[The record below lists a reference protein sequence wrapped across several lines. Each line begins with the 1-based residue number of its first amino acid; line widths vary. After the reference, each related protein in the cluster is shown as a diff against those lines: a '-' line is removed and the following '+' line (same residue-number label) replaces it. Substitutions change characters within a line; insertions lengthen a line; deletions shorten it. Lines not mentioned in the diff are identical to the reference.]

1 MSHKIIHMLILC
13 AGRNRRTR
21 NTDLQVLGQ
30 MEKKSNLQN
39 EYSLTVD
46 VKALQALRG
55 LAFVGIFLGHFYY
68 FGWTPISVSVFFVL
82 SGFLL
87 TINESRR
94 YEEYTLKD
102 SFREARRRIFKLY
115 PLHLVLTVICIPLA
129 IVREDVF
136 SIGDLIVKLV
146 CNVFMVQSLV
156 PSANIAAS
164 LNGVAWYLSTIFIL
178 YIVFPFIYRVFYRI
192 KNADTLRIMLL
203 FTIFFQT
210 AMVFIV
216 YRTIYYE
223 TVITYMTHCFPVY
236 RVFDLIAGIQL
247 ALLLT
252 VKEERN
258 VDFNPTV
265 YTVIEVLIFVL
276 SGDLVFL
283 WATGDTNIF
292 YTHAPVTTLLA
303 ILFTFVFSKKK
314 GVLTKLLTNKVLVF
328 LGDRSGSAFLIHF
341 PIVVY
346 INTFIF
352 PHLTRLRRT
361 IIHGVCLP
369 VAVVSTLVL
378 SYLYDTKIKPKLK
391 RK

>member
-1 MSHKIIHMLILC
+1 MAKKE
-13 AGRNRRTR
+13 
-21 NTDLQVLGQ
+21 
-30 MEKKSNLQN
+30 EKKVQS
-39 EYSLTVD
+39 EYALTVD

-87 TINESRR
+87 TIKEDRH
-94 YEEYTLKD
+94 YEDYTLKD
-102 SFREARRRIFKLY
+102 AAHEALMRVMKLY

-136 SIGDLIVKLV
+136 SCLDLIIKLV
-146 CNVFMVQSLV
+146 CNVFLVQSLV
-156 PSANIAAS
+156 PSADIAAS
-164 LNGVAWYLSTIFIL
+164 LNGVAWYLSTILVL
-178 YIVFPFIYRVFYRI
+178 YMLFPFIYRIFYRI
-192 KNADTLRIMLL
+192 KNADKLRIMLL
-203 FTIFFQT
+203 CTIFLQT
-210 AMVFIV
+210 VMVFIT
-216 YRTIYYE
+216 YRTFHDENLLVYLN
-223 TVITYMTHCFPVY
+223 HCFPIY
-236 RVFDLIAGIQL
+236 RLFDMLAGIQL

-258 VDFNPTV
+258 VDFSPKF
-265 YTVIEVLIFVL
+265 YLIFEILILL
-276 SGDLVFL
+276 SCADLVFL
-283 WATGDTNIF
+283 WTTGETNIF
-292 YTHAPVTTLLA
+292 YTHAPVTTLVAVL
-303 ILFTFVFSKKK
+303 LTFVFSKKK
-314 GVLTKLLTNKVLVF
+314 GILTKLLTNKVIVF

-361 IIHGVCLP
+361 IIHGVCFP

-378 SYLYDTKIKPKLK
+378 SYLYDTKIKPKFK
-391 RK
+391 KK

>member
-1 MSHKIIHMLILC
+1 MAEKEL
-13 AGRNRRTR
+13 NNN
-21 NTDLQVLGQ
+21 NT
-30 MEKKSNLQN
+30 
-39 EYSLTVD
+39 SLTVD
-46 VKALQALRG
+46 VKSLQALRG

-87 TINESRR
+87 AIREDRG
-94 YEEYTLKD
+94 YEDYTLK
-102 SFREARRRIFKLY
+102 EAFHEALRRIRKLY

-136 SIGDLIVKLV
+136 SLWDLIFKFI
-146 CNVFMVQSLV
+146 CNVFLVQSLV
-156 PSANIAAS
+156 PSADVAAS
-164 LNGVAWYLSTIFIL
+164 LNGVAWYLSTILFL
-178 YIVFPFIYRVFYRI
+178 YIAFPFIYRVFYRI
-192 KNADTLRIMLL
+192 KNADKLRIMLFL
-203 FTIFFQT
+203 TIFFQT
-210 AMVFIV
+210 LMVFLV
-216 YRTIYYE
+216 YRSIYYE
-223 TVITYMTHCFPVY
+223 TVIVYMTHCFPVY
-236 RVFDLIAGIQL
+236 RVFDMLAGIQL

-252 VKEERN
+252 VKEERS
-258 VDFNPTV
+258 VDFSPKM
-265 YTVIEVLIFVL
+265 YTIFEILILL
-276 SGDLVFL
+276 SCGDLVYV
-283 WATGDTNIF
+283 WAMGDTNVF

-303 ILFTFVFSKKK
+303 VLLTFVFSKKK
-314 GVLTKLLTNKVLVF
+314 GIMTKILTNKVFVF

-378 SYLYDTKIKPKLK
+378 SYLYDTKIKPRLK
-391 RK
+391 K

>member
-1 MSHKIIHMLILC
+1 MAKKE
-13 AGRNRRTR
+13 
-21 NTDLQVLGQ
+21 
-30 MEKKSNLQN
+30 EKKVQN
-39 EYSLTVD
+39 EYALNVD

-55 LAFVGIFLGHFYY
+55 LAFAGIFLGHFYY

-87 TINESRR
+87 TIKENRL
-94 YEEYTLKD
+94 YEEYSFKD
-102 SFREARRRIFKLY
+102 SALEAFMRVLKLY

-136 SIGDLIVKLV
+136 SCIDLIVKLI
-146 CNVFMVQSLV
+146 CNIFLSQSLV
-156 PSANIAAS
+156 PSADIAAS
-164 LNGVAWYLSTIFIL
+164 LNGVAWYLSTILVL
-178 YIVFPFIYRVFYRI
+178 YILFPFIYRIFYRI
-192 KNADTLRIMLL
+192 KNADKLRIMLL
-203 FTIFFQT
+203 LTIFLQT
-210 AMVFIV
+210 AIVFVTYRFIHNDDLIV
-216 YRTIYYE
+216 YL
-223 TVITYMTHCFPVY
+223 THCFPLY
-236 RVFDLIAGIQL
+236 RVFDMLAGIIL

-258 VDFNPTV
+258 VDFSKGLYNV
-265 YTVIEVLIFVL
+265 FEVALIL
-276 SGDLVFL
+276 ACADLVFI
-283 WATGDTNIF
+283 WTMGDTNIF
-292 YTHAPVTTLLA
+292 YTHAPVTTLVAVL
-303 ILFTFVFSKKK
+303 LTFVFSKKK
-314 GVLTKLLTNKVLVF
+314 GILTKLLTNKFIVF

-361 IIHGVCLP
+361 IIHGVCFP

-378 SYLYDTKIKPKLK
+378 SYLYDTKIKPRFS

>member
-1 MSHKIIHMLILC
+1 
-13 AGRNRRTR
+13 
-21 NTDLQVLGQ
+21 
-30 MEKKSNLQN
+30 MENKETKQKN
-39 EYSLTVD
+39 YSLTVD
-46 VKALQALRG
+46 VQALQALRG
-55 LAFVGIFLGHFYY
+55 IAFVGIFLGHFYY

-87 TINESRR
+87 TINESRH
-94 YEEYTLKD
+94 YEDYTLRD
-102 SFREARRRIFKLY
+102 AFNEAMGRIRKLY
-115 PLHLVLTVICIPLA
+115 PLHLVLTFICIPLA

-136 SIGDLIVKLV
+136 SIGDLIFKLI
-146 CNVFMVQSLV
+146 CNIFLVQSIV
-156 PSANIAAS
+156 PSANVAAS
-164 LNGVAWYLSTIFIL
+164 LNGVAWYLSTIMIL
-178 YIVFPFIYRVFYRI
+178 YIAFPFIYRVFYRI

-203 FTIFFQT
+203 CTIFFQT

-216 YRTIYYE
+216 FRTIYYE

-236 RVFDLIAGIQL
+236 RVFDLLAGIQL

-258 VDFNPTV
+258 VDFSRKF
-265 YTVIEVLIFVL
+265 YIILEIILFVL
-276 SGDLVFL
+276 SADLVIM
-283 WATGDTNIF
+283 WANGDSFIF
-292 YTHAPVTTLLA
+292 HNHAPVTTLFAVL
-303 ILFTFVFSKKK
+303 LTFVFSKKR
-314 GVLTKLLTNKVLVF
+314 GILTKLLTDKVFIF

-378 SYLYDTKIKPKLK
+378 SYLYDTKIKPRLK
-391 RK
+391 RG

>member
-1 MSHKIIHMLILC
+1 M
-13 AGRNRRTR
+13 
-21 NTDLQVLGQ
+21 TDKEL
-30 MEKKSNLQN
+30 EKTTSV
-39 EYSLTVD
+39 TVD
-46 VKALQALRG
+46 VQALQALRG

-87 TINESRR
+87 TIKEDRH
-94 YEEYTLKD
+94 YENYTLK
-102 SFREARRRIFKLY
+102 EAFHEALRRIRKLY

-136 SIGDLIVKLV
+136 SIWDLIFKFI
-146 CNVFMVQSLV
+146 CNIFLVQSIV
-156 PSANIAAS
+156 PSANVAAS
-164 LNGVAWYLSTIFIL
+164 LNGVAWYLSTILVL
-178 YIVFPFIYRVFYRI
+178 YIAFPFLYRVFYMI
-192 KNADTLRIMLL
+192 KNADKLRIML
-203 FTIFFQT
+203 FCTIFLQT
-210 AMVFIV
+210 LMVFIV

-223 TVITYMTHCFPVY
+223 TVIVYMTHCFPVY
-236 RVFDLIAGIQL
+236 RVFDMLAGIQL

-252 VKEERN
+252 IKEERN
-258 VDFNPTV
+258 VDFTPKV
-265 YTVIEVLIFVL
+265 YFIFELLILL
-276 SGDLVFL
+276 SCADLVYL
-283 WATGDTNIF
+283 WAMGDTNIF

-303 ILFTFVFSKKK
+303 VLLTFVFSKKK
-314 GVLTKLLTNKVLVF
+314 GILTKLLTNKVIVF

-369 VAVVSTLVL
+369 VAVISTLVL
-378 SYLYDTKIKPKLK
+378 SYLYDTKIKPRLK
-391 RK
+391 NK

>member
-1 MSHKIIHMLILC
+1 MAKKE
-13 AGRNRRTR
+13 
-21 NTDLQVLGQ
+21 
-30 MEKKSNLQN
+30 EKKVQS
-39 EYSLTVD
+39 EYALTVD

-87 TINESRR
+87 TIKEDRQ
-94 YEEYTLKD
+94 YEDYTLKD
-102 SFREARRRIFKLY
+102 AAHEALMRVMKLY

-136 SIGDLIVKLV
+136 SCIDLIVKLV
-146 CNVFMVQSLV
+146 CNVFLVQSLV
-156 PSANIAAS
+156 PSADIAAS
-164 LNGVAWYLSTIFIL
+164 LNGVAWYLSTILVL
-178 YIVFPFIYRVFYRI
+178 YMLFPFIYRLFYRI
-192 KNADTLRIMLL
+192 KNADKLRIMLL
-203 FTIFFQT
+203 CTIFLQT
-210 AMVFIV
+210 AMVFV
-216 YRTIYYE
+216 TYRTFHNENILVYL
-223 TVITYMTHCFPVY
+223 THCFPLY
-236 RVFDLIAGIQL
+236 RVFDLLAGIQL

-258 VDFNPTV
+258 VDFSPKF
-265 YTVIEVLIFVL
+265 YLIIEILILL
-276 SGDLVFL
+276 SCADLVFL
-283 WATGDTNIF
+283 WTTGETNIF

-303 ILFTFVFSKKK
+303 VLLTFVFSKKK
-314 GVLTKLLTNKVLVF
+314 GILTKLLTNKVIVF
-328 LGDRSGSAFLIHF
+328 LGDRSGTAFLIHF

-361 IIHGVCLP
+361 IIHGVCFP

-378 SYLYDTKIKPKLK
+378 SYLYDTKIKPKFK
-391 RK
+391 KK

>member
-1 MSHKIIHMLILC
+1 MADKEL
-13 AGRNRRTR
+13 
-21 NTDLQVLGQ
+21 
-30 MEKKSNLQN
+30 EKTTSV
-39 EYSLTVD
+39 TVD
-46 VKALQALRG
+46 VQALQALRG

-87 TINESRR
+87 TIKEDRH
-94 YEEYTLKD
+94 YENYTLK
-102 SFREARRRIFKLY
+102 EAFNEALRRIRKLY

-136 SIGDLIVKLV
+136 SIWDLVLKFISNIFL
-146 CNVFMVQSLV
+146 VQSII
-156 PSANIAAS
+156 PSANVAAS
-164 LNGVAWYLSTIFIL
+164 LNGVAWYLSTILVL
-178 YIVFPFIYRVFYRI
+178 YIVFPFIYRVFFSI
-192 KNADTLRIMLL
+192 KNADKLRIMLL
-203 FTIFFQT
+203 CTIFLQT
-210 AMVFIV
+210 LMVFIV

-223 TVITYMTHCFPVY
+223 TVIVYMTHCFPVY
-236 RVFDLIAGIQL
+236 RVFDMLAGIQL

-258 VDFNPTV
+258 VDFSPKA
-265 YTVIEVLIFVL
+265 YIIFEILILL
-276 SGDLVFL
+276 SCADLVYL
-283 WATGDTNIF
+283 WAMGDTNIF

-303 ILFTFVFSKKK
+303 VLLTFVFSKKK
-314 GVLTKLLTNKVLVF
+314 GILTKLLTNKVIVF

-369 VAVVSTLVL
+369 VAVISTLVL
-378 SYLYDTKIKPKLK
+378 SYLYDTKIKPRLK
-391 RK
+391 K

>member
-1 MSHKIIHMLILC
+1 MAEKHIEK
-13 AGRNRRTR
+13 
-21 NTDLQVLGQ
+21 NTS
-30 MEKKSNLQN
+30 M
-39 EYSLTVD
+39 TVD
-46 VKALQALRG
+46 VRSIQALRG

-87 TINESRR
+87 TIKETRN
-94 YEEYTLKD
+94 YEEYSFMD
-102 SFREARRRIFKLY
+102 SAREAFRRLTKLY

-136 SIGDLIVKLV
+136 SALDLVVKLI
-146 CNVFMVQSLV
+146 CNIFLAQSLV
-156 PSANIAAS
+156 PSADIAAS
-164 LNGVAWYLSTIFIL
+164 LNGVAWYMSTILVL
-178 YIVFPFIYRVFYRI
+178 YILFPFVYRIFYRI
-192 KNADTLRIMLL
+192 KNADKLRIMLL
-203 FTIFFQT
+203 ITIILQT
-210 AMVFIV
+210 LMVFFIFRTVHNEDLLV
-216 YRTIYYE
+216 YL
-223 TVITYMTHCFPVY
+223 THCFPLY
-236 RVFDLIAGIQL
+236 RLFDMLAGIIL

-258 VDFNPTV
+258 VDFSPHM
-265 YTVIEVLIFVL
+265 YLFFEIVIIL
-276 SGDLVFL
+276 SCADLVFV
-283 WATGDTNIF
+283 WAMGETNIF

-303 ILFTFVFSKKK
+303 VLLTFVFSKKK
-314 GVLTKLLTNKVLVF
+314 GIITKVLTNKYIVF

-378 SYLYDTKIKPKLK
+378 SYLYDTKVKPYIVGKLK
-391 RK
+391 QLIQSKGA

>member
-1 MSHKIIHMLILC
+1 MADKVLEK
-13 AGRNRRTR
+13 
-21 NTDLQVLGQ
+21 NTS
-30 MEKKSNLQN
+30 M
-39 EYSLTVD
+39 TVD
-46 VKALQALRG
+46 EKSLQALRG

-87 TINESRR
+87 AIREDRR
-94 YEEYTLKD
+94 YEDYTFK
-102 SFREARRRIFKLY
+102 EAFNEALGRIRKLY

-136 SIGDLIVKLV
+136 SIWDLIFKFV
-146 CNVFMVQSLV
+146 CNVFLVQSLV
-156 PSANIAAS
+156 PSANVAAS
-164 LNGVAWYLSTIFIL
+164 LNGVAWYLSTILVL
-178 YIVFPFIYRVFYRI
+178 YIVFPFIYRIFYRI
-192 KNADTLRIMLL
+192 KNADKLRIMLL
-203 FTIFFQT
+203 CTIFLQT
-210 AMVFIV
+210 LMVFFV

-223 TVITYMTHCFPVY
+223 TVVVYMTHCFPVY
-236 RVFDLIAGIQL
+236 RIFDMLAGIQL

-258 VDFNPTV
+258 VDFSPRI
-265 YTVIEVLIFVL
+265 YTIFEIFILL
-276 SGDLVFL
+276 SCGDLVFV
-283 WATGDTNIF
+283 WAMGDTNIF

-303 ILFTFVFSKKK
+303 VLLTFVFSKKK
-314 GVLTKLLTNKVLVF
+314 GILTKLLTNKVLVF

-369 VAVVSTLVL
+369 AAVISTLVL
-378 SYLYDTKIKPKLK
+378 SYLYDTKIKPTLK
-391 RK
+391 KK